1 MSRVLSHY
9 ASERGLIGI
18 VRSQALFAT
27 NFLDL
32 NDSSEFFY
40 ALRIIVEESVQKA
53 LQLIPEEIRGPLRE
67 DFDLEKSMEEYL
79 QQIRANIADSDG
91 YDSLYVTSFAVG
103 RSDDEN
109 QRGILTLWDRY
120 TSFQGYCLQF
130 DEADLR
136 RKLRTEIETHSYS
149 MIDLFDVKY
158 GVDKS
163 SDQFQNLVTRFST
176 ILRLQL
182 CHHLNDY
189 RAAPDD
195 AELVLESVF
204 LKELFHFCATHK
216 DPAFSDERE
225 VRILA
230 FPHGRAQSRPFQGLQ
245 TSKTIHRRGNVEN
258 GARYIVIGESVLPGI
273 IPNKIVIGPKAEM
286 DIWMQEGLYPL
297 KPAIT
302 KSDLPV
308 R

>member
-1 MSRVLSHY
+1 MEGY
-9 ASERGLIGI
+9 
-18 VRSQALFAT
+18 
-27 NFLDL
+27 
-32 NDSSEFFY
+32 
-40 ALRIIVEESVQKA
+40 VQK
-53 LQLIPEEIRGPLRE
+53 
-67 DFDLEKSMEEYL
+67 
-79 QQIRANIADSDG
+79 IRANIAESDG

-109 QRGILTLWDRY
+109 HRGILTLWDRY
-120 TSFQGYCLQF
+120 TSLQGYCLQF
-130 DEADLR
+130 DEAALR
-136 RKLRTEIETHSYS
+136 RKLRREVETHSYS

-163 SDQFQNLVTRFST
+163 SNQFQDLVTQFST

-182 CHHLNDY
+182 CHHLKDY
-189 RAAPDD
+189 RAAPEDS
-195 AELVLESVF
+195 EMVVESVF

-230 FPHGRAQSRPFQGLQ
+230 FPHGRAQSNPFLGLQ

-258 GARYIVIGESVLPGI
+258 GTRYIVVGESVLPGI
-273 IPNKIVIGPKAEM
+273 IPKKIIVGPKAELDM
-286 DIWMQEGLYPL
+286 WMQEGLYPL
-297 KPAIT
+297 PPTIT